1 MGSPLIELRRVT
13 LQFQGTAALFENLDW
28 QLADPFWAALVGP
41 SGSGKTSLIHLIAG
55 LERPTSG
62 QVVVAGNELGALD
75 DQELSRHRQTVVGTA
90 FQHFHLQTERSA
102 LDNLLLPLF
111 FSGADIKQGK
121 ERAGRFC
128 EELGLSHLLNAPVRQ
143 LSGGQ
148 RQRLALVRALMN
160 EPRILLADEPIG
172 NLDMASAQRV
182 LGLLQNERERGMSML
197 VVTHDD
203 FILQGITEIYRLEN
217 GQLS

>member
-1 MGSPLIELRRVT
+1 VGSPLIELRRVT

-28 QLADPFWAALVGP
+28 QLPDPFWAALVGP

-55 LERPTSG
+55 LERPSRG
-62 QVVVAGNELGALD
+62 EVLVAGSELGKLN

-90 FQHFHLQTERSA
+90 FQHFHLQTERTA

-111 FSGADIKQGK
+111 FSGADLKVGR

-128 EELGLSHLLNAPVRQ
+128 AELDLGHLLDAPVRQ

-148 RQRLALVRALMN
+148 RQRLALARALMN

-172 NLDMASAQRV
+172 NLDMVSAQRV
-182 LGLLQNERERGMSML
+182 LGLLQKERERGMSML

-203 FILQGITEIYRLEN
+203 FILQGITEIFRLEN

>member
-1 MGSPLIELRRVT
+1 MGSPLIELRSVT
-13 LQFQGTAALFENLDW
+13 LRFQGTPALFENLDW
-28 QLADPFWAALVGP
+28 QLSDPFWAALVGP

-62 QVVVAGNELGALD
+62 EVWVAGKQLGELD
-75 DQELSRHRQTVVGTA
+75 DVQLSKHRQTVVGTA

-111 FSGADIKQGK
+111 FSGADIKEGK
-121 ERAGRFC
+121 ERAARFC
-128 EELGLSHLLNAPVRQ
+128 EELDLTHLLHAPVRQ

-160 EPRILLADEPIG
+160 EPDILLADEPIG
-172 NLDMASAQRV
+172 NLDIASAQRV
-182 LGLLQNERERGMSML
+182 LGLLQKQRERGMSML

-203 FILQGITEIYRLEN
+203 FILQGITDVYRLEN
-217 GQLS
+217 GKLQ